1 MQLSNRQSPWGLH
14 KTMNAISFHSVQPP
28 GIVATPNSIRQNG
41 ASLPDVPE
49 NGELSSIDIY
59 FGKEQLPW
67 QRAISGRK
75 IDWDVLQKATV
86 GLFQRQ
92 KPVLEAGEL
101 AKLHETIRK
110 LQNSY
115 AGPFIYEYYKQK
127 ILSKGMDI
135 LRERIRQS
143 KGRRLMR
150 SLEEVW
156 ENTFV
161 NILPLLD
168 AVFFLVKTREGFT
181 IRQTTLAAFRDKVV
195 LKLNIEDALFTETA
209 EVPSGV
215 KHMLLI
221 LYNVNDAFPPNKN
234 KLRLEPLLARTVV
247 PFLGF
252 KGLYCGKPIPS
263 IESSEPQLI
272 ARRRSSDGGRRI
284 SRPLSIQPSR
294 LDTLNEMFLTALR
307 KQQE

>member
-1 MQLSNRQSPWGLH
+1 MHVSNRRSPWGFY
-14 KTMNAISFHSVQPP
+14 KTTNAISLHSVQAL
-28 GIVATPNSIRQNG
+28 GIIATPRSIRQNG
-41 ASLPDVPE
+41 ASLPVVPE

-59 FGKEQLPW
+59 CGKEQPPW

-75 IDWDVLQKATV
+75 NDWDVLQKATV

-127 ILSKGMDI
+127 ILSKGMSI
-135 LRERIRQS
+135 LRDRIRQS
-143 KGRRLMR
+143 KGKRLTR

-156 ENTFV
+156 GNIFV
-161 NILPLLD
+161 DILPLLD
-168 AVFFLVKTREGFT
+168 AILFLVKTREGIT
-181 IRQTTLAAFRDKVV
+181 IRQTTLAAFRDQVV
-195 LKLNIEDALFTETA
+195 LKLNIEDALSSEAA
-209 EVPSGV
+209 EVPLGV

-221 LYNVNDAFPPNKN
+221 LYNVNDVFPPNKN
-234 KLRLEPLLARTVV
+234 KLRLESLLARTIV

-252 KGLYCGKPIPS
+252 KGLYCGNSMPL

-272 ARRRSSDGGRRI
+272 AKRRSNDGGRRI
-284 SRPLSIQPSR
+284 SRPFSIQPCQ